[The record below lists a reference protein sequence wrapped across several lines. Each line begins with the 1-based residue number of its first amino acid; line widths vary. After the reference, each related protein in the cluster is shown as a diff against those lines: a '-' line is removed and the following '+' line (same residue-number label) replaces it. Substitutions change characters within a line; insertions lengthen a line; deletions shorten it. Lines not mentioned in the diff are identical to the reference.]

1 MVCLS
6 PHASNIRYKLFL
18 GSFFTSARLIY
29 TAGREHFLPS
39 VFGRLHKT
47 RKTPVNAL
55 CLHAL
60 LTTAFILVGGGFRTL
75 VNFVSVASWSF
86 YFLTVESIIGAL
98 YISIN
103 LGWMQVLG
111 LVVLRI
117 REPNLERPYR
127 TWIITPLVFCSV
139 RYSWYVLMM
148 VIIDGKL

>member
-1 MVCLS
+1 MVYLLLYV
-6 PHASNIRYKLFL
+6 SNNTSVTPIFS

-39 VFGRLHKT
+39 MFGRLHKT

-55 CLHAL
+55 CLQAL
-60 LTTAFILVGGGFRTL
+60 LTTIFILVGGGFRTL

-86 YFLTVESIIGAL
+86 YFLTVSRP
-98 YISIN
+98 
-103 LGWMQVLG
+103 LGHCITSVNPAWMQVLG

-127 TWIITPLVFCSV
+127 TWIITPLVFCAVSC
-139 RYSWYVLMM
+139 S
-148 VIIDGKL
+148 